1 MYERVFIIAA
11 VPTRRCQGQRVVWTG
26 SVLYSRGALGEESK
40 PRTDGSLAYPWTPRD
55 TALRYKTIRELG
67 RGGMGVTFL
76 ADTPTGEQVVLK
88 RLKLERLDNWK
99 ALELF
104 EREARVLK
112 ALNHPGI
119 PSYIDSIEDQ
129 GSGTFTLVQSLAAGK
144 NLRHWVDEGWRP
156 TEQDVIAIAEQVLD
170 VLVYLQ
176 GLNPPVV
183 HRDIKPSNLV
193 RTKDGE
199 IAVVDF
205 GAVRD
210 AYEETITGG
219 STIVGTFGYMA
230 PEQLRGNA
238 DHTSDLYGLGATL
251 LFCLTHQEPN
261 DLPQQRMR
269 YVFKDLTQLSSGL
282 ESWIAKLVE
291 PHTEDR
297 FPDARSAR
305 KALRAAAAPS
315 PEVPQP
321 FHGILGHR
329 DPRQRPHS
337 PPAPA
342 RKATTPWRISPVPSG
357 SRIEVAQRGEQ
368 AAIRLNRRM
377 VAPATK
383 YKLGFLLLWL
393 GFLAIFTLIA
403 SAMVGSFAAICAPFW
418 FLGIRSLFRSLRTMF
433 LVKSLHF
440 QGERLTLQETVVRSV
455 DRANL
460 EADRIRAITRGTSL
474 TQEPGQPPGL
484 TIQIEEGMLTYEV
497 AEGLT
502 DDEQHWL
509 LDNLRAWHRAAARDT
524 VVVDG
529 ERVELEWQ
537 APTPYE

>member
-1 MYERVFIIAA
+1 MLGT
-11 VPTRRCQGQRVVWTG
+11 PTDTH
-26 SVLYSRGALGEESK
+26 
-40 PRTDGSLAYPWTPRD
+40 DTPM
-55 TALRYKTIRELG
+55 RYKTIRELG

-291 PHTEDR
+291 PHPEDR
-297 FPDARSAR
+297 FLDASRALDALLRLSSSALSDDPSGVPAHSKPLRGATFPDTVRTNSGAQWPAHPRSPRLTCCGRAKGWHDADPPQAPPPSSLNHSAR
-305 KALRAAAAPS
+305 CQHRLAWLRD
-315 PEVPQP
+315 
-321 FHGILGHR
+321 GLDG
-329 DPRQRPHS
+329 PRRV
-337 PPAPA
+337 
-342 RKATTPWRISPVPSG
+342 RIGP
-357 SRIEVAQRGEQ
+357 
-368 AAIRLNRRM
+368 
-377 VAPATK
+377 
-383 YKLGFLLLWL
+383 
-393 GFLAIFTLIA
+393 
-403 SAMVGSFAAICAPFW
+403 
-418 FLGIRSLFRSLRTMF
+418 
-433 LVKSLHF
+433 
-440 QGERLTLQETVVRSV
+440 
-455 DRANL
+455 
-460 EADRIRAITRGTSL
+460 IRAFR
-474 TQEPGQPPGL
+474 
-484 TIQIEEGMLTYEV
+484 
-497 AEGLT
+497 
-502 DDEQHWL
+502 HWL
-509 LDNLRAWHRAAARDT
+509 LGSGPSGTSQCGSRHLRR
-524 VVVDG
+524 
-529 ERVELEWQ
+529 RVS
-537 APTPYE
+537 